1 MVFIWILLTL
11 LSIMKINKMKSS
23 HFVISMFLLLSCG
36 DKKETVSQAQSAKK
50 VEKINSKN
58 FHSDNNETLKNWLDY
73 YKTFDPDF
81 NLDNFEFESESS
93 FGKTAGNIYGIYDKE
108 FNNLYSDFLIY
119 SPDRK
124 KYIDID
130 SNHWIL
136 DEDGNPGF
144 EVDQEIN
151 LVDIPYKKIEKIK
164 FYGSSNWVEDA
175 YWKDDHTIVL
185 LENSDDQKPAITQM
199 DVNSQK
205 SMSYKYKSPLKNI
218 SEYSM
223 QRILAKLKK

>member
-1 MVFIWILLTL
+1 
-11 LSIMKINKMKSS
+11 
-23 HFVISMFLLLSCG
+23 MFLLLSCS
-36 DKKETVSQAQSAKK
+36 DKKETVNQLHSAKK
-50 VEKINSKN
+50 FERIDSKN
-58 FHSDNNETLKNWLDY
+58 FQPDNNKTLKYWADY
-73 YKTFDPDF
+73 YKALDPDF
-81 NLDNFEFESESS
+81 NLENFEFVSESS
-93 FGKTAGNIYGIYDKE
+93 FDKTAGNIYGSYDKE
-108 FNNLYSDFLIY
+108 FDKLYSDFLIY

-136 DEDGNPGF
+136 DEDRNPGF

-151 LVDIPYKKIEKIK
+151 LIDIANKKIERIK

-199 DVNSQK
+199 DVNSRK
-205 SMSYKYKSPLKNI
+205 SMSYKYKNPLKNI
-218 SEYSM
+218 SEYSK
-223 QRILAKLKK
+223 QRIIAKLKK